1 MAKRLSAKEKQRI
14 ESLFSKLAATIN
26 PKSDLEFGSKFE
38 LLVAVILSAQATDK
52 QVNKVTKVLFSK
64 ANTPESIYA
73 LGVKGLENE
82 VKSIGLFRNKA
93 KNIHKTCDL
102 LIKNHNSKV
111 PADRKELEKLP
122 GVGKKT
128 AGVVLNVGFNQPTIP
143 VDTHVFRLSHRLGL
157 ATSKTADKTEE
168 ELTQIVPPAYR
179 QSAHH
184 LLILHGRYVCKARK
198 PDCLNCLI
206 FDECS
211 SIEKTV
217 DADKNPV
224 TPVFSPKNTLS
235 KTKVKKPKKD
245 VKKTKASPK
254 TKAPAKKAQKTKS
267 VSTTKKTSKPKKRVV
282 SKTAKKKSPAPKTSV
297 SFRLTMSVA
306 EFRALKKKRLNA
318 KKATKS

>member
-1 MAKRLSAKEKQRI
+1 MAKRLSSKEKQRI
-14 ESLFSKLAATIN
+14 ESLFSKLAKTID
-26 PKSDLEFGSKFE
+26 PKSDLEFNSKFE

-52 QVNKVTKVLFSK
+52 QVNKVTRVLFSK
-64 ANTPESIYA
+64 ANTPETIFA

-93 KNIHKTCDL
+93 KNIHKTCEL
-102 LIKNHNSKV
+102 LIKNHNSQV
-111 PADRKELEKLP
+111 PANRKALEKLP

-157 ATSKTADKTEE
+157 AKAKTADKTEE
-168 ELTQIVPPAYR
+168 ELLKIVPLAYR

-198 PDCLNCLI
+198 PECAACLI

-211 SIEKTV
+211 SSDKTV
-217 DADKNPV
+217 DADKNPIV
-224 TPVFSPKNTLS
+224 SASPKKKAS
-235 KTKVKKPKKD
+235 KKSKASPRSKKTVKKPK
-245 VKKTKASPK
+245 TGP
-254 TKAPAKKAQKTKS
+254 
-267 VSTTKKTSKPKKRVV
+267 KTSKKAGPSKAKK
-282 SKTAKKKSPAPKTSV
+282 SAPQKTASQTPSKPAPKSKKQLES
-297 SFRLTMSVA
+297 SFELKMSVA

-318 KKATKS
+318 KKAP